1 MNRSPVGSLGRRLS
15 WLLALQTLAGL
26 GAVCLVVYVVAAMS
40 LSARQTDSLSQKQ
53 TLIRHVLDEA
63 AKDGNLAE
71 LKHRLDDFLLG
82 HEDLALTLD
91 AGAGAPLYRS
101 SGAATSGATSAATSA
116 IQRRAQ
122 FNVPF
127 ALPGAVQ
134 EVPFA
139 MPGAKQEVPSV
150 TVTLS
155 LATRSD
161 QQLLRRLGFTLFGAA
176 AVGALLVSLGGF
188 QLVRR
193 GLAPVRYLVEQTR
206 LLAADT
212 LRQRLDGSAQPD
224 ELQPLV
230 EQFNAL
236 LHRLSQAYEQLEGF
250 NADVAHELCTPLTTL
265 ISATELALR
274 KTRSVDDLRE
284 VLGSNLEEL
293 QRLAGIVHDMLFL
306 SLADRGAK
314 ARRDP
319 TPSLAAI
326 ATAVI
331 EYHEAALEDVQVAA
345 QVVGDAACDVD
356 VALVRRALS
365 NLVGNATR
373 YATLGSTVRVEITEQ
388 PGLQVRIAV
397 VNQGQTIAADQLPRL
412 FDRFFRGDSARSDAG
427 SHHGLGLAIVAAIAR
442 MHGGQALALSAGGL
456 TTIGLTLEACH
467 SATTNCQPPPASGQ
481 EHAGTEPNSRK

>member
-15 WLLALQTLAGL
+15 WWLALQTLSGL

-40 LSARQTDSLSQKQ
+40 LSVRQTDSLSQKQ

-82 HEDLALTLD
+82 HEDLTLTLD

-101 SGAATSGATSAATSA
+101 SGAATSAATSA
-116 IQRRAQ
+116 VQRRAQ
-122 FNVPF
+122 FDVPF

-134 EVPFA
+134 GVR
-139 MPGAKQEVPSV
+139 SV
-150 TVTLS
+150 TATLI
-155 LATRSD
+155 LDTRSD

-188 QLVRR
+188 RLVRR
-193 GLAPVRYLVEQTR
+193 GLAPVRHLVEQTR
-206 LLAADT
+206 HLAADT

-293 QRLAGIVHDMLFL
+293 RRLAGIVHDMLFL
-306 SLADRGAK
+306 SHADRGAK
-314 ARRDP
+314 ARRDS
-319 TPSLAAI
+319 TPSLAAV
-326 ATAVI
+326 AAAVV
-331 EYHEAALEDVQVAA
+331 EYHEAALEDVQVAV

-373 YATLGSTVRVEITEQ
+373 YATRRSTVRVEITEQ

-397 VNQGQTIAADQLPRL
+397 VNQGPAIAADQLPRL

-442 MHGGQALALSAGGL
+442 MHGGQLLALSAGGL
-456 TTIGLTLEACH
+456 TTIGLTLEALH
-467 SATTNCQPPPASGQ
+467 SATTSGQPPPASGQ